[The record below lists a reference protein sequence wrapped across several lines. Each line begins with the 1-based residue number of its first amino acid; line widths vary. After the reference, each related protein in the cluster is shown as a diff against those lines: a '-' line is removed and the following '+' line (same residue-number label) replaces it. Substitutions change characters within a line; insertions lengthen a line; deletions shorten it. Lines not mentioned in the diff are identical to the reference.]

1 MTTSEEPR
9 DTLALFGIPFS
20 LWRTSRRLL
29 FALALFLRLFFVLFL
44 HSPRDYVF
52 SDMQSYDLIALE
64 LLSGQ
69 INVWHAFRPVG
80 YSFLLAFVYA
90 LTDFSRTFVGVLQA
104 LMGAALA
111 VWTTDL
117 ARAAGIGRA
126 VALVAGALVATSV
139 PLILYSGLLLT
150 EVPSAFFLLLGLKLL
165 MAPRDP
171 GASLYG
177 RLFLTGLCLGLAGAV
192 RPNFLLVY
200 AVVPFY
206 VLHLIRDTGA
216 RRLPAWALLGLGLAL
231 PLSVVCAHNSRA
243 LGRLSGPSANGGL
256 NFYLNFADVQTV
268 QYQGPFGQYWIS
280 PVPNGFDHTRV
291 EITSVPLFA
300 DAHYYA
306 RGLAYVR
313 AHPESLGDA
322 LQNFREAAGIGRQL
336 MWPHWPGHERLLRDY
351 ARGFFAVVLVPALL
365 ALLVLARHAY
375 RLWRARSASPEPKGT
390 AELLTIAALCASSA
404 LPIYLFLGDPRVRV
418 PFDPLWILLAAF
430 FCSRAGPHASTALNA
445 LVAVVRARLRRS
457 A

>member
-20 LWRTSRRLL
+20 LWHTSRRFL
-29 FALALFLRLFFVLFL
+29 FALALFSRLFFVLFL

-52 SDMQSYDLIALE
+52 SDMQSYDSIALE

-117 ARAAGIGRA
+117 ARAMGIGRA
-126 VALVAGALVATSV
+126 IALVAGALVATSV

-171 GASLYG
+171 RASTYG
-177 RLFLTGLCLGLAGAV
+177 RLFLAGLCLGLAGAV
-192 RPNFLLVY
+192 RPNLLLAY

-206 VLHLIRDTGA
+206 VLHVIRRTGS
-216 RRLPAWALLGLGLAL
+216 RRLPAWALLG
-231 PLSVVCAHNSRA
+231 
-243 LGRLSGPSANGGL
+243 
-256 NFYLNFADVQTV
+256 
-268 QYQGPFGQYWIS
+268 
-280 PVPNGFDHTRV
+280 
-291 EITSVPLFA
+291 
-300 DAHYYA
+300 
-306 RGLAYVR
+306 
-313 AHPESLGDA
+313 
-322 LQNFREAAGIGRQL
+322 
-336 MWPHWPGHERLLRDY
+336 
-351 ARGFFAVVLVPALL
+351 
-365 ALLVLARHAY
+365 
-375 RLWRARSASPEPKGT
+375 
-390 AELLTIAALCASSA
+390 
-404 LPIYLFLGDPRVRV
+404 
-418 PFDPLWILLAAF
+418 
-430 FCSRAGPHASTALNA
+430 
-445 LVAVVRARLRRS
+445 
-457 A
+457 